1 MSYFKFIARLNFYY
15 YYYYYY
21 YYYLVKTM
29 ESDHFIKEVFPLY
42 GTLTYHKTVAILNP
56 SGLERNMT
64 RLE

>member
-1 MSYFKFIARLNFYY
+1 MSYFKFIARLNFS
-15 YYYYYY
+15 YYYY

-42 GTLTYHKTVAILNP
+42 GTLTYHKIVVILNP